1 MLIERDMAL
10 LQRIKLARSSFRFN
24 WKNFFLLT
32 AGGIILAITL
42 NVFLAPAKLA
52 PGGVMGI
59 AVIVNAFTGWSL
71 GLIMLA
77 LNIPLLVLGFYN
89 LGRFNFLINTLYVVL
104 VYSICAD
111 LAAAWLP
118 QHGITDDLLL
128 NTIFGGVVGGIGS
141 GLVYRGNGTSG
152 GTGVLA
158 RVIQLR
164 TGLPVSQVYLFTD
177 GAVVLVAAML
187 FGWEIGLYS
196 LITLFVWGVVVDYV
210 LEGPSVVRTAFI
222 ITDQPNEVSRAVLER
237 LHLGVT
243 AWQAHGMFTEE
254 KHAFLFCTVSRSDV
268 NTLRNIILAQDPDAF
283 VVIGHGHQAI
293 GGMIRR
299 IKPGQVG
306 AENLFQFDGDV
317 SPRESKD
324 DADRKG

>member
-1 MLIERDMAL
+1 
-10 LQRIKLARSSFRFN
+10 
-24 WKNFFLLT
+24 
-32 AGGIILAITL
+32 L

-77 LNIPLLVLGFYN
+77 LNIPLLILGFYN
-89 LGRFNFLINTLYVVL
+89 LGRFNFLVNTLYVVL

-111 LAAAWLP
+111 LTAAWLP
-118 QHGITDDLLL
+118 ENGITDDLLL
-128 NTIFGGVVGGIGS
+128 NTIYGGVVGGIGS

-222 ITDQPNEVSRAVLER
+222 ITDQPNAVSHAVLER

-243 AWQAHGMFTEE
+243 AWQVHGMFTEA
-254 KHAFLFCTVSRSDV
+254 KHTFLFCTVSRSDV
-268 NTLRNIILAQDPDAF
+268 NTLRNIILSQDPDAF

-293 GGMIRR
+293 GGFISRFA
-299 IKPGQVG
+299 GV
-306 AENLFQFDGDV
+306 AL
-317 SPRESKD
+317 PRESPN
-324 DADRKG
+324 DADTDG

>member
-1 MLIERDMAL
+1 MAL
-10 LQRIKLARSSFRFN
+10 LQRIRLARSSFRFN
-24 WKNFFLLT
+24 WKNLFLLT

-77 LNIPLLVLGFYN
+77 LNIPLLILGFYN

-111 LAAAWLP
+111 LTAAWLP
-118 QHGITDDLLL
+118 ENGITDDLLL
-128 NTIFGGVVGGIGS
+128 NTIYGGVVGGIGS

-222 ITDQPNEVSRAVLER
+222 ITDKPNEVSRAVLER

-254 KHAFLFCTVSRSDV
+254 KHTFLFCTVSRSDV
-268 NTLRNIILAQDPDAF
+268 NTLRNTILSQDPDAF

-293 GGMIRR
+293 GGFISRF
-299 IKPGQVG
+299 
-306 AENLFQFDGDV
+306 AGDAI
-317 SPRESKD
+317 PRESMNGD
-324 DADRKG
+324 DADG